1 VKLTVFYDGQF
12 WVGVVEE
19 IVNGKLRAGR
29 YLFGSEPKDQ
39 EVFAFVNTKLL
50 DFMNGL
56 SEQQS
61 VENRQPKKMNPKR
74 LARQVAREMKAN
86 GVSTFAQAALQLEY
100 EKRKTNP
107 SQSYLHTLGN
117 LTLTRYN
124 SELSD
129 RPFKEK
135 RDMEGGFADSPL
147 RLNKELA
154 KLEAWNEEAIL
165 KRAQF
170 LADLAL
176 KVWGYPQLSDE
187 ILAY

>member
-56 SEQQS
+56 SEQLS
-61 VENRQPKKMNPKR
+61 VENRQPRKMNPKR
-74 LARQVAREMKAN
+74 LARQVAREMKVN

-100 EKRKTNP
+100 EKRK
-107 SQSYLHTLGN
+107 
-117 LTLTRYN
+117 
-124 SELSD
+124 
-129 RPFKEK
+129 KEK
-135 RDMEGGFADSPL
+135 QIL
-147 RLNKELA
+147 RRARREELKEYKREIKRKKA
-154 KLEAWNEEAIL
+154 KE
-165 KRAQF
+165 KHR
-170 LADLAL
+170 
-176 KVWGYPQLSDE
+176 GR
-187 ILAY
+187 

>member
-1 VKLTVFYDGQF
+1 MKLTVFYDGQF

-56 SEQQS
+56 SEQLS
-61 VENRQPKKMNPKR
+61 VENRQPRKMNPKR

-100 EKRKTNP
+100 EKRK
-107 SQSYLHTLGN
+107 
-117 LTLTRYN
+117 
-124 SELSD
+124 
-129 RPFKEK
+129 KEK
-135 RDMEGGFADSPL
+135 QIL
-147 RLNKELA
+147 RRARREELKEYKREIKRKKA
-154 KLEAWNEEAIL
+154 KE
-165 KRAQF
+165 KHR
-170 LADLAL
+170 
-176 KVWGYPQLSDE
+176 GR
-187 ILAY
+187 

>member
-56 SEQQS
+56 SEQLS

-100 EKRKTNP
+100 EKRK
-107 SQSYLHTLGN
+107 
-117 LTLTRYN
+117 
-124 SELSD
+124 
-129 RPFKEK
+129 KEK
-135 RDMEGGFADSPL
+135 QIL
-147 RLNKELA
+147 RR
-154 KLEAWNEEAIL
+154 AICI
-165 KRAQF
+165 RWAT
-170 LADLAL
+170 
-176 KVWGYPQLSDE
+176 
-187 ILAY
+187 

>member
-1 VKLTVFYDGQF
+1 MKLTVFYDGQF

-50 DFMNGL
+50 DFMNEL
-56 SEQQS
+56 SEQLS

-100 EKRKTNP
+100 EKRK
-107 SQSYLHTLGN
+107 
-117 LTLTRYN
+117 
-124 SELSD
+124 
-129 RPFKEK
+129 KEK
-135 RDMEGGFADSPL
+135 QIL
-147 RLNKELA
+147 RRARREELKEYKREIKRKKA
-154 KLEAWNEEAIL
+154 KE
-165 KRAQF
+165 KHR
-170 LADLAL
+170 
-176 KVWGYPQLSDE
+176 GR
-187 ILAY
+187 